1 MLLAFRPYALMGL
14 LLTSCA
20 SDTPPLA
27 ATKMLAKTYDLG
39 AITVQLPRTWKALDY
54 DSSGL
59 WGAQRGP
66 AYRQR
71 HLFLNTAA
79 LDTTLRETIVLTIE
93 KREGTPHAGK
103 AAQALAKN
111 LRAFP
116 DQLQVLTLRDTLL
129 NNGNLAI
136 IEATCR
142 NREVH
147 LDIIQ
152 TYAFYTR
159 ANVLVAFLATARS
172 HPGLSNQQTWTM
184 FRQAITS
191 ITWK

>member
-1 MLLAFRPYALMGL
+1 MLSPFRPYALVGL
-14 LLTSCA
+14 FLASCA
-20 SDTPPLA
+20 PDTPPLA
-27 ATKMLAKTYDLG
+27 VAKVLAKKYDLG
-39 AITVQLPRTWKALDY
+39 TVTVQLPGSWKALNY
-54 DSSGL
+54 DSSAL
-59 WGAQRGP
+59 WGAQRGA

-172 HPGLSNQQTWTM
+172 HPGSANQQTWAM
-184 FRQAITS
+184 FRQAVSS